1 MKINRALGL
10 GLLLL
15 ILQLAASG
23 IWVSLE
29 ATIIRTLDVT
39 QTALGAAEQGLEEGL
54 PSLVP
59 QFPATNL

>member
-15 ILQLAASG
+15 ILQFLAGG
-23 IWVSLE
+23 IWTSLE

-39 QTALGAAEQGLEEGL
+39 QVALGAAGQGLEDIPTLGMT
-54 PSLVP
+54 P
-59 QFPATNL
+59 PAYTP